1 MVVKKLFQDVSLGEI
16 FYINTKSINPGNTPN
31 KKFWHYSIPAYDD
44 NKEPTL
50 DRGADIKSNK
60 YLLETDSILVSKLN
74 PRIKRVWKFQKSDR
88 HEPSI
93 CSTEFMVYQPKIPNV
108 DLEYYT
114 QFFSSDIFQN
124 KLLSLQNGTTGS
136 RMRVTPSD
144 TLSIPIPF
152 PSINEQRKIAA
163 ILSSVD
169 EAIEKTEAIIEQT
182 EKVKKGLM
190 QQLLTKGIGHTKFK
204 KTEIGEIPEEW
215 EVKQLDS
222 IFDFYGGMPFS
233 RSALGEEGVFYLHYG
248 DIHKT
253 DKRVFNIYSDSKWL
267 PRLDIDKREIK
278 EYSLLNTGDIVFVD
292 ASEDT
297 EGIGKSVVII
307 NDEKKLFVSGLHT
320 IIAKEKKPILDLG
333 YKQYCFSNPFVRKQF
348 VRIATGA
355 TVYGISKTNIKQIK
369 IPVPP
374 LEEQKKIGDILQS
387 IETKIHREKEK
398 LNPLIEI
405 KQGLM
410 QILLAGKVRVK
421 VDDEVVSS

>member
-93 CSTEFMVYQPKIPNV
+93 CSTEFIVYQPKIPNV

-215 EVKQLDS
+215 EVVQ
-222 IFDFYGGMPFS
+222 
-233 RSALGEEGVFYLHYG
+233 LGEKKYTQKITQGPNPKYNIGRLSDEYRVLKTKDLYDHEILYDQADLISKETFESCISSELKDR
-248 DIHKT
+248 DIL
-253 DKRVFNIYSDSKWL
+253 VA
-267 PRLDIDKREIK
+267 
-278 EYSLLNTGDIVFVD
+278 IVGKG
-292 ASEDT
+292 S
-297 EGIGKSVVII
+297 IGKSNIFYEQKGRKYIFTRAIGLIRVNKDTIYPEYLHQFFQSERGKKIFEKGI
-307 NDEKKLFVSGLHT
+307 NGSTGQEVLQTSYL
-320 IIAKEKKPILDLG
+320 KEVKIPLPPLTEQIEIVKRLEILD
-333 YKQYCFSNPFVRKQF
+333 
-348 VRIATGA
+348 
-355 TVYGISKTNIKQIK
+355 
-369 IPVPP
+369 
-374 LEEQKKIGDILQS
+374 KKIR
-387 IETKIHREKEK
+387 IENNK
-398 LNPLIEI
+398 LNALNNM
-405 KQGLM
+405 KKSLM
-410 QILLAGKVRVK
+410 QSLLTGKVRVK
-421 VDDEVVSS
+421 VDEDEVMSS

>member
-169 EAIEKTEAIIEQT
+169 EAIEKTEDIIEQT

-190 QQLLTKGIGHTKFK
+190 QQLLTKGIGHAKFK

-215 EVKQLDS
+215 DVKTIGELAEK
-222 IFDFYGGMPFS
+222 IIGGGTP
-233 RSALGEEGVFYLHYG
+233 
-248 DIHKT
+248 
-253 DKRVFNIYSDSKWL
+253 
-267 PRLDIDKREIK
+267 PREIQDYYK
-278 EYSLLNTGDIVFVD
+278 GKIPWATVKDITYHILDTTEEYISDKAVENSSTNVIPAGN
-292 ASEDT
+292 
-297 EGIGKSVVII
+297 VII
-307 NDEKKLFVSGLHT
+307 ATRIGLGKVFMNTVDMAINQDLKGIIPKKELIEAEYLLWYLLSK
-320 IIAKEKKPILDLG
+320 AKKIESMGTGTTVKGIRLEQLKGIFIPIPQ
-333 YKQYCFSNPFVRKQF
+333 KN
-348 VRIATGA
+348 
-355 TVYGISKTNIKQIK
+355 
-369 IPVPP
+369 
-374 LEEQKKIGDILQS
+374 EQKKIVSILNKL
-387 IETKIHREKEK
+387 EGKIANERKKHITLLSLKK
-398 LNPLIEI
+398 
-405 KQGLM
+405 GLM
-410 QILLAGKVRVK
+410 HVLLTGKVRVK

>member
-190 QQLLTKGIGHTKFK
+190 QQLLTKGISHTRFK

-215 EVKQLDS
+215 EV
-222 IFDFYGGMPFS
+222 
-233 RSALGEEGVFYLHYG
+233 
-248 DIHKT
+248 
-253 DKRVFNIYSDSKWL
+253 
-267 PRLDIDKREIK
+267 
-278 EYSLLNTGDIVFVD
+278 
-292 ASEDT
+292 
-297 EGIGKSVVII
+297 
-307 NDEKKLFVSGLHT
+307 
-320 IIAKEKKPILDLG
+320 
-333 YKQYCFSNPFVRKQF
+333 
-348 VRIATGA
+348 
-355 TVYGISKTNIKQIK
+355 
-369 IPVPP
+369 
-374 LEEQKKIGDILQS
+374 
-387 IETKIHREKEK
+387 
-398 LNPLIEI
+398 
-405 KQGLM
+405 
-410 QILLAGKVRVK
+410 
-421 VDDEVVSS
+421 

>member
-190 QQLLTKGIGHTKFK
+190 QQLLTKGISHTRFK

-215 EVKQLDS
+215 EVCKIPDVLSNEKGSIKMGPFGSQIKKEDLTSSGVHIIGIENVLNKEYVHLGNRYISFEKFESLKTNQVLPGDVVITTMGTIGLADVIPEHIPTTIIDSHLIRLRVNKEKILNTYLAMIIQDYDLVKKQIKRMSQGGIMAGLNTS
-222 IFDFYGGMPFS
+222 IIKSLSIPLPS
-233 RSALGEEGVFYLHYG
+233 LNEQRKIVNSLSS
-248 DIHKT
+248 I
-253 DKRVFNIYSDSKWL
+253 DSKVQVETEKL
-267 PRLDIDKREIK
+267 IKLREIK
-278 EYSLLNTGDIVFVD
+278 
-292 ASEDT
+292 
-297 EGIGKSVVII
+297 K
-307 NDEKKLFVSGLHT
+307 
-320 IIAKEKKPILDLG
+320 
-333 YKQYCFSNPFVRKQF
+333 
-348 VRIATGA
+348 
-355 TVYGISKTNIKQIK
+355 
-369 IPVPP
+369 
-374 LEEQKKIGDILQS
+374 
-387 IETKIHREKEK
+387 
-398 LNPLIEI
+398 
-405 KQGLM
+405 GLM
-410 QILLAGKVRVK
+410 QVLLTGKVRVK